1 MVCMFMIILSESLL
15 TIRRFLCSSLR
26 LTIYAGSIAETPE
39 NTFAGTLKLDAYSRG
54 MGGMES
60 RGIFPVNQDR

>member
-26 LTIYAGSIAETPE
+26 LTIMREHRGDS
-39 NTFAGTLKLDAYSRG
+39 LKIPLQER
-54 MGGMES
+54 
-60 RGIFPVNQDR
+60 